1 MSTVVD
7 WLLEEDD
14 ENPGVRYFALVN
26 LLGRPAADPEVIAA
40 RAAIPGRGPA
50 KAILD
55 AQWPAGYWMHPGI
68 GYSPRHKATVW
79 QVIFWAQLGAPRNE
93 AIDRACAYVL
103 DHSRSPEGLFRADKT
118 PRGTPLCLSGSL
130 LRAFLQLGY
139 PDPRLEESLEAL
151 ARAAI
156 GDRFRCRCP
165 TSPRPA
171 HHLDGLPCA
180 WGAVKV
186 LRALAELP
194 GGQRSPAMQAAVEAG
209 VALLLRDDGY
219 PAANRL
225 DDRLSFPLG
234 HNSDPAEALEV
245 LDRLGLGG
253 DPRSAPAVEA
263 VRSKQDRDGRWALE
277 YTPENTWA
285 NFGTVGQPNKWV
297 TLRALRVIRNL

>member
-1 MSTVVD
+1 VTNLLD
-7 WLLEEDD
+7 WLLEPD
-14 ENPGVRYFALVN
+14 NPSARYLALTG

-55 AQWPAGYWMHPGI
+55 AQWPAGYWMHPGL

-103 DHSRSPEGLFRADKT
+103 DHSRSPEGLFAANKTAHRAI
-118 PRGTPLCLSGSL
+118 LCLSGSL

-151 ARAAI
+151 AQAAV
-156 GDRFRCRCP
+156 GSNFRCRCQAGWRP
-165 TSPRPA
+165 PR
-171 HHLDGLPCA
+171 HRDGLPCP
-180 WGAVKV
+180 WGAAKT
-186 LRALAELP
+186 LNALAGVPAER
-194 GGQRSPAMQAAVEAG
+194 RSPAMQAAVEAG

>member
-55 AQWPAGYWMHPGI
+55 AQWPAGYWMHPGP

-103 DHSRSPEGLFRADKT
+103 DHSRSPEGLFRAGKT

-151 ARAAI
+151 ARNAL
-156 GDRFRCRCP
+156 GDRFRCRCQA
-165 TSPRPA
+165 SPRPA
-171 HHLDGLPCA
+171 HHPDGLPCA

-186 LRALAELP
+186 LGALAELP
-194 GGQRSPAMQAAVEAG
+194 AGRRSPAMQAAVEAG
-209 VALLLRDDGY
+209 VALLLCDDGY

-234 HNSDPAEALEV
+234 HNSDPVEALEV

-263 VRSKQDRDGRWALE
+263 IWSKQGRDGRWALE
-277 YTPENTWA
+277 YTPGNTWV
-285 NFGTVGQPNKWV
+285 NFGTVGQTNKWV
-297 TLRALRVIRNL
+297 TLRALQVIRNQ